1 MLRAMIDLPNAPVRK
16 ECWWLS
22 PRLSWKTAPK
32 IVFGMYRLYSL
43 AANLLLHKVP
53 PPPDLGDPCKEEAC
67 MRFTSMLAK
76 NEDTFQLTLISVYI
90 AGAYTIV
97 ELMVSEHILK
107 FVPFSFSFS
116 PDYHS

>member
-1 MLRAMIDLPNAPVRK
+1 
-16 ECWWLS
+16 
-22 PRLSWKTAPK
+22 
-32 IVFGMYRLYSL
+32 
-43 AANLLLHKVP
+43 
-53 PPPDLGDPCKEEAC
+53 